1 MAGIEL
7 QPSNLWSLLSKQRI
21 FPRGASCY
29 TIEGIAGPDKDGSV
43 YAIVNYK
50 YGDNVTGGV
59 LKLDMK
65 NRRIQWLHKV
75 TGTGSGLTNWE
86 IIEGSNGRGYV
97 LSRSCSSEYGS
108 VFVVSGDGTKLY
120 FLKVDMVRHDVGEK
134 PVPVRNTLYEYD
146 TTTGIERSVAYVPN
160 FFLDGFFVSPDGSK
174 LLVPNHSDEQG
185 DSVGQVYDLKNGKVH
200 SLTSPAIHWRW
211 PSMCFSNDG
220 NHIVITHRDDKLD
233 ATAMVFNANTGRPL
247 FSEDKVIHRSSEVQ
261 VEGDISSS
269 CVAPIPGGYLFAF
282 SDGFVKTDE
291 NLNQVEYMPLDS
303 KDIRFRAPLFF
314 MLDAQCRFGL
324 VVWES
329 TRTYCYVDF
338 EEHTYCD
345 DIRTFG
351 TDGDNDN
358 TYQVILLSRDGSKL
372 YTDYTWSWNCRDD
385 TAVWEVPL
393 SGLPMKPFAAPK
405 PAEPEFDW
413 SMFFNEGDN

>member
-1 MAGIEL
+1 MADIEL
-7 QPSNLWSLLSKQRI
+7 QPSNLWSLLSKQHI
-21 FPRGASCY
+21 FPRGASSY
-29 TIEGIAGPDKDGSV
+29 TIKGIAGPDKDGSV
-43 YAIVNYK
+43 YAIVNYDK
-50 YGDNVTGGV
+50 NDGNVAGGV

-75 TGTGSGLTNWE
+75 TGSGLTNWE
-86 IIEGSNGRGYV
+86 MIEGSNGRGYV
-97 LSRSCSSEYGS
+97 LSRSCSSESGS

-120 FLKVDMVRHDVGEK
+120 FLKVDMVRHDVWEE
-134 PVPVRNTLYEYD
+134 PVPVRNILCEYD
-146 TTTGIERSVAYVPN
+146 AITGIERSVAHVPN

-174 LLVPNHSDEQG
+174 LLVPHHSDEQG

-200 SLTSPAIHWRW
+200 SLASSAIHWQGRT
-211 PSMCFSNDG
+211 SMCFSNDG
-220 NHIVITHRDDKLD
+220 NHIVITHRDKSD

-247 FSEDKVIHRSSEVQ
+247 FSEDKVIHR
-261 VEGDISSS
+261 GGNLSS

-303 KDIRFRAPLFF
+303 KDGHRVPLFF

-324 VVWES
+324 VVWKL

-345 DIRTFG
+345 DILTFG

-358 TYQVILLSRDGSKL
+358 TRQVILLSRDGSKL
-372 YTDYTWSWNCRDD
+372 YTDYTWSWNCHDD

-405 PAEPEFDW
+405 PAEPAEPEFDW
-413 SMFFNEGDN
+413 SMFF